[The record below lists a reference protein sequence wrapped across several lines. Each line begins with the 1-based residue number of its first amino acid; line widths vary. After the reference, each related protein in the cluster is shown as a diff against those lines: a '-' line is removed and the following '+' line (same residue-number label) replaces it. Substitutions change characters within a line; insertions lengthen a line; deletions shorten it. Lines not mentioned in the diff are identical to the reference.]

1 MFFLIKNLKKKKMT
15 CIKEKK
21 CIISSYVLYVVNNV
35 IINLE

>member
-1 MFFLIKNLKKKKMT
+1 MFFLIKNLKKKMT